1 MRGVCCMS
9 GVILIGL
16 LAVADHAGAAVTARA
31 TLDRASTSVGQAVEL
46 TVALSGTQQSDA
58 PTLEMPD
65 GLQIDYHGQST
76 QVEIANGR
84 MDTSVS
90 HVFSVLP
97 TREGTYVL
105 GPARVR
111 YPGGQVSTDRLR
123 LVVAS
128 GSAATG
134 SAATAGAAPQ
144 GLRLLA
150 RVPKTRLYLHERV
163 PLSVRLEVANVQVT
177 DVQYPVVP
185 SEGLARDDFA
195 EPTQRQER
203 RGRRVV
209 QVVDFPTNV
218 VPLRAGTLTI
228 GPIEMQ
234 LSVVGQRRR
243 HGFFDSLFAE
253 RTPTTLRS
261 EPITLTVLPLPEAG
275 RPGDFSGAVGQFT
288 LQVEAS
294 PRDVAAG
301 DPVTVTTRVRGTGNL
316 DGMRPPVVAPLGA
329 LKIYEPT
336 ARVVPDQTPP
346 IQERHFEQVVIPAEA
361 GVVTLPPISIAY
373 FDPTSESYRRAVG
386 APLVLTVRP
395 GAEPARDVVVG
406 ASPPPPDAAPETI
419 GRDLVFIKDDP
430 GSLRPLGDRR
440 HRRVSF
446 WAAQVVPLLAWLG
459 TLGWD
464 RRRRR
469 LSEDP
474 SYARFVAAG
483 DEAARRFAAAEE
495 ALAAGRAA
503 DGLDTLARAVHD
515 YLAAKLTL
523 APGEVTAERARE
535 RLEAAGVA
543 PVQAEEARALVHDC
557 EQVRFR
563 PAASGDAAVLLE
575 RARRLVRSLEGAR
588 RLSAPLVA
596 VLIVLAGLGAG
607 AAAPETPRSI
617 FARGNTSYADG
628 DFAEAAAQ
636 YRRVLADGLESGPL
650 YYNLGNAYLRA
661 GDVGRAVLNYER
673 ARRLMP
679 GDADLEANLRFAT
692 DGGDPDEGR
701 SLMARLAVPLAAR
714 LSTDTLL
721 LVLGVSW
728 WLIAGTL
735 CVGCLWPPTARAV
748 PVVATALGVV
758 VALSGSAAAYRIVT
772 VDEPAWAV
780 VIAGAVVRFAPTTD
794 GTTHYEAPTGTVVRV
809 LAERA
814 DWLQVARRSDGL
826 RGWVPAPGL
835 ERL

>member
-1 MRGVCCMS
+1 MRGLSRISSVL
-9 GVILIGL
+9 VVWL
-16 LAVADHAGAAVTARA
+16 LAVADPAGAAVTAHA

-46 TVALSGTQQSDA
+46 TVALRGTQQSEA
-58 PTLEMPD
+58 PSLETPD
-65 GLQIDYHGQST
+65 GLQVDYRGQST
-76 QVEIANGR
+76 QVEIVNGR

-97 TREGTYVL
+97 MRAGTYVL
-105 GPARVR
+105 GPVRVR
-111 YPGGQVSTDRLR
+111 YPGGQASTDRVR
-123 LVVAS
+123 LVVTS
-128 GSAATG
+128 GPAAADGT
-134 SAATAGAAPQ
+134 ATQ
-144 GLRLLA
+144 GLRLVA
-150 RVPKTRLYLHERV
+150 HVPKTRLYLHERV
-163 PLSVRLEVANVQVT
+163 PLSVRLEVGNVQVT

-185 SEGLARDDFA
+185 SEGLARADFA

-203 RGRRVV
+203 RGRGVV

-228 GPIEMQ
+228 GPVELQ

-243 HGFFDSLFAE
+243 RGFFDSLFAE
-253 RTPTTLRS
+253 RTPTTLRA
-261 EPITLTVLPLPEAG
+261 EPIALTVLPLPESG
-275 RPGDFSGAVGQFT
+275 RPADFSGAVGQLT
-288 LQVEAS
+288 LEVDAS

-336 ARVVPDQTPP
+336 EEAVPDQTPP
-346 IQERHFEQVVIPAEA
+346 IRERRFEQVVIPPDA

-395 GAEPARDVVVG
+395 GAERARDVVVG
-406 ASPPPPDAAPETI
+406 AAPPPDATPETI

-430 GSLRPLGDRR
+430 GFLRPRGDRR
-440 HRRVSF
+440 QRRLSV
-446 WAAQVVPLLAWLG
+446 WAAPVVPRLAWLG
-459 TLGWD
+459 PLGWD

-474 SYARFVAAG
+474 SYARFVVAG
-483 DEAARRFAAAEE
+483 DEAVRRFAAAEE
-495 ALAAGRAA
+495 ALAAGCTA

-515 YLAAKLTL
+515 YLAAKLSL
-523 APGEVTAERARE
+523 APGEVTAERARG

-543 PVQAEEARALVHDC
+543 PAQAEEARALLHDC

-563 PAASGDAAVLLE
+563 PAAGGDAAALLE
-575 RARRLVRSLEGAR
+575 RARRLVRSLERTR
-588 RLSAPLVA
+588 RLTAPLVA
-596 VLIVLAGLGAG
+596 VLVAVAGLGAV

-617 FARGNTSYADG
+617 FARGNTSFADG
-628 DFAEAAAQ
+628 DFAAAAAQ
-636 YRRVLADGLESGPL
+636 YQRVLTGGLESGPL

-692 DGGDPDEGR
+692 NGGDPDEGR
-701 SLMARLAVPLAAR
+701 SLLARLAVPLAAR

-728 WLIAGTL
+728 WLIAGAL
-735 CVGCLWPPTARAV
+735 CIGRLWPPSARVV
-748 PVVATALGVV
+748 PVVAMALGVV
-758 VALSGSAAAYRIVT
+758 VGLTGSAAAYRVAT

-780 VIAGAVVRFAPTTD
+780 VIGDAAVRFAPTTD
-794 GTTHYEAPTGTVVRV
+794 GTVHYEAPTGTMVRV
-809 LAERA
+809 LAARA

-826 RGWVPAPGL
+826 RGWVPAPGV